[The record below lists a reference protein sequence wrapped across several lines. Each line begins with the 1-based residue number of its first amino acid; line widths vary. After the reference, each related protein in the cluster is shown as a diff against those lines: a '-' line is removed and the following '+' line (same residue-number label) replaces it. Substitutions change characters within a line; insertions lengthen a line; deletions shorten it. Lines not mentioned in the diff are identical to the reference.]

1 MSCNCKQKSE
11 YKESTTEVGK
21 IINDALSGKLK
32 HRLYK
37 EKILAYLYGK
47 SNIDILQVECISNL
61 SDECLDSKIIE
72 LEKLT

>member
-1 MSCNCKQKSE
+1 MSCNYKQKLE
-11 YKESTTEVGK
+11 YKESTMEVGK
-21 IINDALSGKLK
+21 IINDALSSKLK

-47 SNIDILQVECISNL
+47 FNIDILQVGCISNL
-61 SDECLDSKIIE
+61 SDEYLDSKIIE